1 MNRWWGEFLID
12 AQLPIRLAKELTAAG
27 HDALHTED
35 LPKGNRTPDEEL
47 ADLAAREDRVLVTK
61 DSDFVTTFHLQK
73 SPPKLLLV
81 STGNI
86 NNDSLLHL
94 FLANNIHL
102 EDALSENDFVELSRT
117 ALTIH
122 E

>member
-1 MNRWWGEFLID
+1 VKFLLD
-12 AQLPIRLAKELTAAG
+12 AQLPKRLAKELTAAG
-27 HDALHTED
+27 HDALHTTD
-35 LPKGNRTPDEEL
+35 LPTGNRTRDEDL
-47 ADLAAREDRVLVTK
+47 ADLAANEDRVLVTK

-86 NNDSLLHL
+86 DNVSLLHL
-94 FLANNIHL
+94 FLSNIIHL
-102 EDALSENDFVELSRT
+102 VGVLSENDFVELSRT

-122 E
+122 G